1 MTTDK
6 EPISII
12 KLGLKDWGGIF
23 AVLVIQASVI
33 VGSWWALSDRVL
45 VLEIIQKNQETF
57 LNKLINNQAKLVETG
72 LRQQHIISRLNNLE
86 DEK

>member
-57 LNKLINNQAKLVETG
+57 LNKLINNQAKLVEIG
-72 LRQQHIISRLNNLE
+72 LQQQHIISRLNNLE